1 MKRRG
6 FLQGVA
12 VAGVGLTALP
22 ACSEEKAGGGG
33 ATAPMIAACGLAC
46 TACPAMIGGKC
57 KGCATGKTA
66 TEEMLKMKPCAVLKC
81 AAMKK
86 IDYCGSCKMFTQCA
100 KLVGQPY
107 DKAFIEKLDKK
118 LKA

>member
-6 FLQGVA
+6 FLGGAA
-12 VAGVGLTALP
+12 VAGVGLAVLP
-22 ACSEEKAGGGG
+22 ACSQEQPEKQAK
-33 ATAPMIAACGLAC
+33 TPMVAACGLAC
-46 TACPAMIGGKC
+46 SACPAFIGGKC

-66 TEEMLKMKPCAVLKC
+66 TEEMLKMKPCPVLTC
-81 AAMKK
+81 AAAKK

-100 KLVGQPY
+100 KLVGHPY
-107 DKAFIEKLDKK
+107 DKAFVERLDKK

>member
-12 VAGVGLTALP
+12 VGGVVLTALP
-22 ACSEEKAGGGG
+22 ACGQEKAGD
-33 ATAPMIAACGLAC
+33 AMAPMIAACGLAC
-46 TACPAMIGGKC
+46 TACPAMIAKKC

-66 TEEMLKMKPCAVLKC
+66 SAEMLKMKPCPVLKC